1 MGLGDDLNKGKK
13 DADDINKSMKGTAR
27 STKDAADNMGRFN
40 DEAKDTADSFND
52 YRDTLRSI
60 SAELGNQINNVKDVK
75 KEYNKLDSIARK
87 LSDQEVGINRLK
99 DSQLDK
105 LKQNAAS
112 SVEELKNR
120 TNALQVEKLTAST
133 GKELMSLNGA
143 AFETTLKSIAAKK
156 GLKDEEVTL
165 IRAAKQ
171 NFQIEQELLDKI
183 EEEVGIRKESNRLMG
198 VGGGLMKGLNQLGGK
213 FAGALGLDAV
223 TADMEE
229 MADSIARGKKEAGLL
244 GGKMKVLGVG
254 VKSAFTNIG
263 GALMDP
269 TVIFGALIKGFQQVD
284 KEATDFARQT
294 GQDINTMST
303 SIDSLNMGYVNMAD
317 YIKAAST
324 LTKELGVNAANIFSP
339 DDILEAAQLTDEIG
353 LAGKE
358 AANLAKI
365 SKMNGVSLKE
375 SNQSLIE
382 GVNSFNRQNKSAVN
396 ARAVL
401 DDVANVSQGIAVK
414 YAGYPKKLGEAAA
427 AANRMGLSLGEVDK
441 IAGSLLNFEESISA
455 EIEAEL
461 LTGKQLNLEKAR
473 QAALD
478 NDLATV
484 ATEISK
490 QLGSSADFAK
500 MNRIEQEAMAKAV
513 GMTTDQVGE
522 MLLKKD
528 MEKGLSEGALSDAQK
543 QTLEAMKN
551 REAQE
556 KITQALGKLGQAFAP
571 IVGFIADI
579 VSNSFVL
586 YSLLGVALLT
596 KLGGIKK
603 AVAGIGEGFKTAKSG
618 VKSFLKFADGGMDG
632 MMKKTKEYGKTLS
645 NAFKGGKSSAEK
657 FYKGGQ
663 FMPGGGRAPKG
674 GAFAKIK
681 APKGLDK
688 GASSIAK
695 SADKTKGIKPGQG
708 QGIKGFLKGLG
719 DGLASIGKQM
729 GNVIKGGIALG
740 VALLAMGAGFA
751 LALPLIANTKPAQML
766 AFAGAISMLGLT
778 VAIMGAIGGNIIQG
792 ALALGIMA
800 LALIPAA
807 FAFSLL
813 AGVDV
818 GSMIAFSIA
827 VPLLALAAAGL
838 GFLAPYI
845 LIGSIAIAA
854 LGLALIPAGEAFS
867 NLAGLDVNA
876 ILAFSQGVGILA
888 LTVAGLGFLTPFI
901 IMGAG
906 ALMIL
911 GLALGPISES
921 FAKMA
926 GGGMGETI
934 NSLGELAKSAPGLLA
949 VGASLFGIAAGLGAI
964 SLAGLFALPVLGA
977 MTALGAVAVG
987 LGSIFGGDEE
997 GGGGSEED
1005 ATVKK
1010 LNEVNS
1016 NILRLIAVVEAGGDV
1031 VMDGAVVGKTIS
1043 MAGSKIG

>member
-358 AANLAKI
+358 AANLAI
-365 SKMNGVSLKE
+365 L
-375 SNQSLIE
+375 
-382 GVNSFNRQNKSAVN
+382 FNK
-396 ARAVL
+396 
-401 DDVANVSQGIAVK
+401 
-414 YAGYPKKLGEAAA
+414 
-427 AANRMGLSLGEVDK
+427 
-441 IAGSLLNFEESISA
+441 
-455 EIEAEL
+455 
-461 LTGKQLNLEKAR
+461 TG
-473 QAALD
+473 
-478 NDLATV
+478 
-484 ATEISK
+484 
-490 QLGSSADFAK
+490 
-500 MNRIEQEAMAKAV
+500 
-513 GMTTDQVGE
+513 
-522 MLLKKD
+522 
-528 MEKGLSEGALSDAQK
+528 
-543 QTLEAMKN
+543 
-551 REAQE
+551 
-556 KITQALGKLGQAFAP
+556 
-571 IVGFIADI
+571 
-579 VSNSFVL
+579 
-586 YSLLGVALLT
+586 
-596 KLGGIKK
+596 
-603 AVAGIGEGFKTAKSG
+603 
-618 VKSFLKFADGGMDG
+618 
-632 MMKKTKEYGKTLS
+632 
-645 NAFKGGKSSAEK
+645 
-657 FYKGGQ
+657 
-663 FMPGGGRAPKG
+663 
-674 GAFAKIK
+674 
-681 APKGLDK
+681 
-688 GASSIAK
+688 
-695 SADKTKGIKPGQG
+695 
-708 QGIKGFLKGLG
+708 
-719 DGLASIGKQM
+719 
-729 GNVIKGGIALG
+729 
-740 VALLAMGAGFA
+740 
-751 LALPLIANTKPAQML
+751 
-766 AFAGAISMLGLT
+766 
-778 VAIMGAIGGNIIQG
+778 
-792 ALALGIMA
+792 
-800 LALIPAA
+800 
-807 FAFSLL
+807 
-813 AGVDV
+813 
-818 GSMIAFSIA
+818 
-827 VPLLALAAAGL
+827 
-838 GFLAPYI
+838 
-845 LIGSIAIAA
+845 
-854 LGLALIPAGEAFS
+854 
-867 NLAGLDVNA
+867 
-876 ILAFSQGVGILA
+876 
-888 LTVAGLGFLTPFI
+888 
-901 IMGAG
+901 
-906 ALMIL
+906 
-911 GLALGPISES
+911 
-921 FAKMA
+921 
-926 GGGMGETI
+926 
-934 NSLGELAKSAPGLLA
+934 
-949 VGASLFGIAAGLGAI
+949 
-964 SLAGLFALPVLGA
+964 
-977 MTALGAVAVG
+977 
-987 LGSIFGGDEE
+987 
-997 GGGGSEED
+997 
-1005 ATVKK
+1005 
-1010 LNEVNS
+1010 
-1016 NILRLIAVVEAGGDV
+1016 
-1031 VMDGAVVGKTIS
+1031 
-1043 MAGSKIG
+1043 